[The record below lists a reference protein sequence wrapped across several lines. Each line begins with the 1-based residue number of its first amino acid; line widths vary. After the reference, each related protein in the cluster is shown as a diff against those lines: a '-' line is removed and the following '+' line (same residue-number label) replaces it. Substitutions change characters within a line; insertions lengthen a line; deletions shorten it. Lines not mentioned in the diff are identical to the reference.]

1 MTRIVD
7 RYRRISLRQRFLV
20 APLLGLLLLGLLTA
34 AFTYESQ
41 RQNALLTR
49 IVEGDLAEFERDA
62 AVFIELSAEHMGLYD
77 LLTRAGKMEEDAL
90 YLRAKARLNAI
101 YDSTR
106 KLEAALPM
114 AKAGTRDGN
123 PGLGAKAREILAFTQ
138 AYRRAATSAVE
149 MTTVNPAL
157 APREIAYAND
167 QFVAMNRV
175 FEKLLDAQLDK
186 VTSDVSA
193 RVERNR
199 SGTIL
204 IALAGIFFAALL
216 VILSIVLSRLLS
228 HSLEAQ
234 IGILA
239 QLGDRTGVDAKVEG
253 VDEVERIGRA
263 IAAFRNTQL
272 ELRESE
278 ERYRQ
283 VVELS
288 PDGILVQSENKVAYV
303 NSACIK
309 MFGAATADELVD
321 KPVLDFIHP
330 DNREDVEERIQSL
343 PKEGG
348 PAPMLERKAF
358 RIDGTAINVE
368 ATAAAFVYRGKPA
381 VLVVLRDITQR
392 KKSEEQLAYLAHYD
406 SLTGLPNRNL
416 FRDRLSL
423 AVARAKRSGQ
433 MFALMHLDLDRF
445 KEINDSLGHPAG
457 DLVLQAVAE
466 LLKKSTR
473 GLDTVARPA
482 GDEFA
487 IIVEGMTHA
496 DQVTT
501 VAEKIKHVF
510 DDPIVL
516 EGREILVTAS
526 IGIAVFPRD
535 TDDVNTLL
543 QAANLAMS
551 RAKAEGRNAYEFY
564 APAMDR
570 TVGRLDMS
578 VLLRRALK
586 RQEFV
591 LHYQPKV
598 DIASGQIVG
607 VEALIR
613 WNSRDLGFVP
623 PGRFIPLAEET
634 GLIVPIS
641 EWVLKEACAQNKAW
655 QDRGFPPLL
664 MSVNLSPRQFRQK
677 DLVETISGILQEAG
691 LEPRFLELEITEGT
705 IMHQADKAVALLE
718 QLHQLG
724 VQLSVDDFGTG
735 YSSLAY
741 LKRFPV
747 QTLKID
753 QSFVRDLT
761 TDADGAGIV
770 EAVIAMAKSLKL
782 SVIAEG
788 VETKEQ
794 LASLAK
800 LECDEY
806 QGYYFSKPVPAE
818 DFARLLKQTTS
829 IAAA

>member
-1 MTRIVD
+1 MIPILGKYKRM
-7 RYRRISLRQRFLV
+7 SLRQRFLV
-20 APLLGLLLLGLLTA
+20 APLLGLILLGLLTA
-34 AFTYESQ
+34 AFTYESR

-62 AVFIELSAEHMGLYD
+62 DAFMDLSAEHLGLYD
-77 LLTRAGKMEEDAL
+77 LLSRAGKMDEEAL
-90 YLRAKARLNAI
+90 YLQAKGRLNAI
-101 YDSTR
+101 YETSR
-106 KLEAALPM
+106 KLEAALPI
-114 AKAGTRDGN
+114 AKAGTGGGN
-123 PGLGAKAREILAFTQ
+123 ADLEAKGVEILTLVQ

-157 APREIAYAND
+157 APREIAQAND
-167 QFVAMNRV
+167 RFVAMNRV
-175 FEKLLDAQLDK
+175 FAKFLDAQLER
-186 VTSDVSA
+186 VTSDVGI

-199 SGTIL
+199 AGSTF
-204 IALAGIFFAALL
+204 IALAGISFAALL
-216 VILSIVLSRLLS
+216 IVLSIVLSRVLS
-228 HSLEAQ
+228 RSLNAQ
-234 IGILA
+234 IGALA
-239 QLGDRTGVDAKVEG
+239 ELGHQKKIEG
-253 VDEVERIGRA
+253 GDEVERIGRA
-263 IAAFRNTQL
+263 IAAFKNTQL

-288 PDGILVQSENKVAYV
+288 PDGILVQSENKVVYV

-309 MFGAATADELVD
+309 MFGAATAAQLIGR
-321 KPVLDFIHP
+321 PVLDFIHP
-330 DNREDVEERIQSL
+330 DNREDVEERIRSL
-343 PKEGG
+343 PKEDS
-348 PAPMLERKAF
+348 PAPMVERKAF

-368 ATAAAFVYRGKPA
+368 ATGAAFVYRGKPA
-381 VLVVLRDITQR
+381 VIMVLRDITQR
-392 KKSEEQLAYLAHYD
+392 KKSEEQLAYLAQYD

-423 AVARAKRSGQ
+423 AMARAKRSGQ
-433 MFALMHLDLDRF
+433 MFALMQLDLDRF
-445 KEINDSLGHPAG
+445 KEINDSLGHAAG
-457 DLVLQAVAE
+457 DLVMQAVAE
-466 LLKKSTR
+466 LLKTSTR
-473 GLDTVARPA
+473 GLDTVARLA

-487 IIVEGMTHA
+487 IIVEGISHV
-496 DQVTT
+496 DQATT

-510 DDPIVL
+510 DDPIAL

-526 IGIAVFPRD
+526 IGIALFPRD

-543 QAANLAMS
+543 QAADLAMS
-551 RAKAEGRNAYEFY
+551 RAKAEGRNTYEFY

-570 TVGRLDMS
+570 TVGRLDMG
-578 VLLRRALK
+578 VLLRRGLK

-613 WNSRDLGFVP
+613 WNSKDLGFVP

-634 GLIVPIS
+634 GLIVPIT
-641 EWVLKEACAQNKAW
+641 EWVLKQACAQNRTW
-655 QDRGFPPLL
+655 QDQGFPPLL
-664 MSVNLSPRQFRQK
+664 ISVNLSPRQFRQK
-677 DLVETISGILQEAG
+677 DLVETISGILQETG

-718 QLHQLG
+718 QLHDLG

-761 TDADGAGIV
+761 TDADSAGIV

-794 LASLAK
+794 LASLTRLK
-800 LECDEY
+800 CDED

-818 DFARLLKQTTS
+818 DFARLLTPKAS
-829 IAAA
+829 IGAA

>member
-1 MTRIVD
+1 MTRIAD
-7 RYRRISLRQRFLV
+7 KFKSLSLRQRFLV
-20 APLLGLLLLGLLTA
+20 TPLLGLVLLGVLMA
-34 AFTYESQ
+34 AFIFESQ
-41 RQNALLTR
+41 RQNELLTR
-49 IVEGDLAEFERDA
+49 VAERDLASYDRYSE
-62 AVFIELSAEHMGLYD
+62 VFINLSAQHIALYD
-77 LLTRAGKMEEDAL
+77 LLTNARKLDEEAL
-90 YLRAKARLNAI
+90 YLQAKARLNTIHQAI
-101 YDSTR
+101 GDIERTLPLVAGSNDATV
-106 KLEAALPM
+106 LAL
-114 AKAGTRDGN
+114 RSQ
-123 PGLGAKAREILAFTQ
+123 LLALTQ
-138 AYRRAATSAVE
+138 AYRLTVTSAVE
-149 MTTVNPAL
+149 MTTVNIAL
-157 APREIAYAND
+157 ASAHITLAND
-167 QFVAMNRV
+167 RFIAMNRT
-175 FEKLLDAQLDK
+175 FARLLDLQRQGLASEITAGVEHSQTRDTVFSLIG
-186 VTSDVSA
+186 VS
-193 RVERNR
+193 V
-199 SGTIL
+199 
-204 IALAGIFFAALL
+204 ALL
-216 VILSIVLSRLLS
+216 LIVVSIVLSRLLS
-228 HSLEAQ
+228 RSLEAQ
-234 IGILA
+234 IRVLA
-239 QLGDRTGVDAKVEG
+239 ELGHQTKIEG
-253 VDEVERIGRA
+253 GDEVERISRA
-263 IAAFRNTQL
+263 IAAFKNTQL

-288 PDGILVQSENKVAYV
+288 PDGILVQSENKVVYV
-303 NSACIK
+303 NSACMK
-309 MFGAATADELVD
+309 MFGAATAAQLVGR
-321 KPVLDFIHP
+321 PVLDFIHQ
-330 DNREDVEERIQSL
+330 DNRDDVGERIRSL
-343 PKEGG
+343 EKESG

-358 RIDGTAINVE
+358 RIDGTPISME

-392 KKSEEQLAYLAHYD
+392 KKTEEQLSYLAQYD

-423 AVARAKRSGQ
+423 AAARAKRSGQ
-433 MFALMHLDLDRF
+433 MFALMHLNLDRF
-445 KEINDSLGHPAG
+445 KEINDSLGHLAG
-457 DLVLQAVAE
+457 DVVLQAVAE

-473 GLDTVARPA
+473 GVDTVARLG
-482 GDEFA
+482 GDEFT
-487 IIVEGMTHA
+487 IVMEGVTHI

-510 DDPIVL
+510 DDPIAL
-516 EGREILVTAS
+516 EGREIVVTAS
-526 IGIAVFPRD
+526 IGIALFPRD
-535 TDDVNTLL
+535 GDDINNLL
-543 QAANLAMS
+543 QAADVAMS
-551 RAKAEGRNAYEFY
+551 RVKAEGRNAYEFY

-570 TVGRLDMS
+570 TVGRLDME

-598 DIASGQIVG
+598 DIASGRVVG

-623 PGRFIPLAEET
+623 PGRFIPLAEES

-641 EWVLKEACAQNKAW
+641 EWVLKVACAQNKAW
-655 QDRGFPPLL
+655 QNQGFPPLL

-677 DLVETISGILQEAG
+677 DLVETIAGILQETG

-718 QLHQLG
+718 QLHRLG

-761 TDADGAGIV
+761 TDADSAGIV

-794 LASLAK
+794 LASLTK
-800 LECDEY
+800 LKCDEY

-818 DFARLLKQTTS
+818 DFARLLKQET
-829 IAAA
+829 AAA